1 MSASGCSLK
10 YMVRGCQCLTD
21 PMDPSNPICAYVSR
35 DNGLVYPCDPGCC
48 NPTCGTKVGHMPR
61 MDVEFRQTFGGTL
74 PPGFNVNLKTSD
86 VPTTYD
92 YEAPYTPVQTVDR
105 TVGGIAFKLAVS
117 LIVILL
123 LVIYIG
129 LKI

>member
-1 MSASGCSLK
+1 
-10 YMVRGCQCLTD
+10 
-21 PMDPSNPICAYVSR
+21 
-35 DNGLVYPCDPGCC
+35 
-48 NPTCGTKVGHMPR
+48 